1 MNGRLP
7 ALFRVGPSLATLD
20 RDYAR
25 AGRVDS
31 AAPVQARHQVAVAA
45 PPGQVFALIT
55 DVAGWPRWFPAVE
68 GVELSPGPLRPGS
81 EFRWRNGKNRIRSTV
96 ATLIPGQE
104 ISWTGV
110 CSGARA
116 VRRHLLTETADGGT
130 LLTVEESMSG
140 LLLTLFYDSDRLQ
153 RATGAWLEALQ
164 AIAERGWR
172 DGFQP
177 GQSGSSVPA

>member
-1 MNGRLP
+1 MNGRLSG
-7 ALFRVGPSLATLD
+7 LLRVGPSLATLD

-55 DVAGWPRWFPAVE
+55 DFAGWAGWFPAVSGIE
-68 GVELSPGPLRPGS
+68 VTPGPVQPGTQ
-81 EFRWRNGKNRIRSTV
+81 FRWRSGKDRIRSTV

-116 VRRHLLTETADGGT
+116 VRRHLLAQAADGGT
-130 LLTVEESMSG
+130 VLTVEESMSG

-153 RATGAWLEALQ
+153 QATGAWLEALRTT
-164 AIAERGWR
+164 AERGWR
-172 DGFQP
+172 DGLQP
-177 GQSGSSVPA
+177 GQSGSSIPA

>member
-1 MNGRLP
+1 MSRLSG
-7 ALFRVGPSLATLD
+7 LLRVGPSLATLD

-31 AAPVQARHQVAVAA
+31 AAPVQARHQVAIAA
-45 PPGQVFALIT
+45 PPGQVWQLIT
-55 DVAGWPRWFPAVE
+55 DVTGWPRWFD
-68 GVELSPGPLRPGS
+68 GVHGLVASDTPLRPGS
-81 EFRWRNGKNRIRSTV
+81 RFEWLSGDKRIRSTI

-104 ISWTGV
+104 VSWTGV
-110 CSGARA
+110 CAGARA
-116 VRRHLLTETADGGT
+116 VRRHLLARTADGGT

-140 LLLTLFYDSDRLQ
+140 LLLTLFYDSEKLQ
-153 RATGAWLEALQ
+153 TATGAWLEALRNT
-164 AIAERGWR
+164 AERGWR